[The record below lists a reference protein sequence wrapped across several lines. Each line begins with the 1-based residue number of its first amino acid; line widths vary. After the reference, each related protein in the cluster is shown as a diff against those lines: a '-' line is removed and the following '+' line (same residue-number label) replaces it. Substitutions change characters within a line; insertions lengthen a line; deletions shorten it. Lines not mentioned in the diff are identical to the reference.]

1 MVDSQSNKHK
11 KREIVMRTRRKSR
24 LPVLFAA
31 VLVIAAVALLMS
43 AALRPKITDPHEGQV
58 YVYDGFDWIWY
69 TPLEGVEANTMTKD
83 DFDWQGSVPF
93 YVPDDY
99 EVLRGVD
106 VSEHQYDIDWQ
117 QVKASGIDF
126 AFVRVGRRGYSA
138 GALKEDEYFR
148 QNLEGALNAGLEVG
162 VYFFSQAISVQEAI
176 EEAEYTLELI
186 KPYSG
191 ITLPVVYDW
200 EKIYEDST
208 ARTAGLD
215 THILSDCAVA
225 YCETIKRAG
234 YTPCVYFNRHTGYY
248 GLDLSRMTDYLFWF
262 ALPESPFPNFYY
274 KVDIWQYSFDDTVPG
289 IPGETDMNLFFRQ
302 KEA

>member
-1 MVDSQSNKHK
+1 
-11 KREIVMRTRRKSR
+11 MRTRNRSR

-31 VLVIAAVALLMS
+31 ALVIALTALLMT
-43 AALRPKITDPHEGQV
+43 AALRPKIADPHEGQV
-58 YVYDGFDWIWY
+58 YVYDGFDWIWL
-69 TPLEGVEANTMTKD
+69 TPLEGVEANAMTQE
-83 DFDWQGSVPF
+83 DFRWQGEVPF

-117 QVKASGIDF
+117 QVADSGIDF

-138 GALKEDEYFR
+138 GALKEDETFR
-148 QNLEGALNAGLEVG
+148 ANLEGALNAGLEVG

-186 KPYSG
+186 KPYD

-200 EKIYEDST
+200 EKIYDDDS

-225 YCETIKRAG
+225 FCETVKQAG
-234 YTPCVYFNRHTGYY
+234 YTPSIYFNRHTGYY
-248 GLDLSRMTDYLFWF
+248 GLDLSRMTDYVFWF

-274 KVDIWQYSFDDTVPG
+274 KVDIWQYSFDDLVPG
-289 IPGETDMNLFFRQ
+289 ISGPTDMNLLFRP
-302 KEA
+302 KTA

>member
-1 MVDSQSNKHK
+1 
-11 KREIVMRTRRKSR
+11 MRTRKKSR

-31 VLVIAAVALLMS
+31 ILIIILVAVLMT
-43 AALRPKITDPHEGQV
+43 AALRPKIADPHEGQV
-58 YVYDGFDWIWY
+58 YVYDGFDWIWL
-69 TPLEGVEANTMTKD
+69 TPLEGVEPNSMKKE
-83 DFDWQGSVPF
+83 DFDWRGNVPF

-106 VSEHQYDIDWQ
+106 VSEHQFGIDWQ
-117 QVKASGIDF
+117 QVKDAGIDF
-126 AFVRVGRRGYSA
+126 AFVRVGRRGYTA
-138 GALKEDEYFR
+138 GALKEDETFR
-148 QNLEGALNAGLEVG
+148 ENLEGAINAGLEVG
-162 VYFFSQAISVQEAI
+162 VYFFSQSINVQEAI

-186 KPYSG
+186 KGYD

-200 EKIYEDST
+200 EKIYDDPDS
-208 ARTAGLD
+208 ARTTGLD

-225 YCETIKRAG
+225 FCETVKRAG

-274 KVDIWQYSFDDTVPG
+274 KVDIWQYSFDDYVPG
-289 IPGETDMNLFFRQ
+289 IPGETDMNLLFRP
-302 KEA
+302 KEG

>member
-1 MVDSQSNKHK
+1 
-11 KREIVMRTRRKSR
+11 MRNRRKSR
-24 LPVLFAA
+24 LPVFFAA
-31 VLVIAAVALLMS
+31 VVIIGAVALLMT

-58 YVYDGFDWIWY
+58 YVYDGFDWIWL
-69 TPLEGVEANTMTKD
+69 TPLEGVEPNPMKKE
-83 DFDWQGSVPF
+83 DFEWQGSIPV

-117 QVKASGIDF
+117 AAADSGIDF

-138 GALKEDEYFR
+138 GALAEDEYFR
-148 QNLEGALNAGLEVG
+148 QNLEGAHRAGLEVG
-162 VYFFSQAISVQEAI
+162 VYFFSQAITVQEAI

-186 KPYSG
+186 EPYE

-200 EKIYEDST
+200 EKIYDDPDG
-208 ARTAGLD
+208 ARTTGLD
-215 THILSDCAVA
+215 THTLSDCAVA

-234 YTPCVYFNRHTGYY
+234 YTPCIYFNRHTGYY
-248 GLDLSRMTDYLFWF
+248 GLDLTRMTDYAFWF

-289 IPGETDMNLFFRQ
+289 IPGPTDMNLLFRP
-302 KEA
+302 KTD

>member
-1 MVDSQSNKHK
+1 
-11 KREIVMRTRRKSR
+11 MRTRRKSR

-31 VLVIAAVALLMS
+31 VIVIAVAALLMT
-43 AALRPKITDPHEGQV
+43 AALRPKIADPHEGQV
-58 YVYDGFDWIWY
+58 YIYDGFDWIWL
-69 TPLEGVEANTMTKD
+69 TPLEGVEPNAMTKE
-83 DFDWQGSVPF
+83 DFDWSSNVPF

-117 QVKASGIDF
+117 QAAASGIDF

-162 VYFFSQAISVQEAI
+162 VYFFSQAINVQEAI

-186 KPYSG
+186 KPYH

-200 EKIYEDST
+200 EKIYDDDS

-234 YTPCVYFNRHTGYY
+234 YTPCIYFNRHTGYY

-289 IPGETDMNLFFRQ
+289 IPGPTDMNLLFRP
-302 KEA
+302 KEE